1 MNLTEIEEN
10 VELVDTDQG
19 FDMVYDLLRAYGIPK
34 ASISR
39 LRSGN
44 LDKSD
49 HDNETLWKGKVFFRY
64 VQTGEADLH
73 ALIDA
78 TESDQRIVKN
88 KPRFVIVRNDDALLA
103 LDTKTRDT
111 LDINLNELPKHATFF
126 LPWAGIEKTTIEN
139 ANIADVKA
147 AEKMARLY
155 DEIIKH
161 NKIETVES
169 VHSLNVFFSR
179 LLFCFFA
186 EDTEVFR
193 LGQFTN
199 AVASYTQQTG
209 ADVNG
214 FLDQLFKILNTA
226 DKDRGNIAAH
236 LAAFGYVNGKLFAKS
251 SPAPTFSPK
260 ARRILLECGELDW
273 AAINPDIFGSMIQAV
288 VHPGERESL
297 GMHYTSVENIMKV
310 LRPLFLD
317 QLEEEFEKAA
327 DDARKL
333 QKLLDRIF
341 AIKVFDPACGSGN
354 FLIIAYKEMR
364 RLEHRILQRIT
375 ELNPRK
381 AGLFKLSGIELD
393 RFYGIEIDDFAHEIA
408 LLSLWLAKHQMN
420 VEFKELFGVEISL
433 IPLRDAGSIVSGNAL
448 RMDWESVCPVSKDDE
463 CYLAGNPPFRGV
475 TYQTAENKED
485 LAEAFGER
493 DFSQNLD
500 YVSGWFI
507 KGAEFAARNEAHV
520 GLVSTNSV
528 CQGTHVPMLWPH
540 IYDAGANIEFA
551 HTSFEWTNSAR
562 GNAGVTC
569 VVVGLGPSGSSVQR
583 KLYGPSGAAAVSAI
597 TPYLTAGERQT
608 IVYDR
613 SKPLAALPVMN
624 FGNKPA
630 DGGGLILSAAER
642 AAIVESSP
650 NAEQFIK
657 RFAGAED
664 LLKGSERYCIW
675 VKPDD
680 AEAASQISALNDRFE
695 AVRSFR
701 QASKKVPT
709 RQLADQPW
717 RFAEP
722 RHRPGTSIIV
732 PSVSSERREYVP
744 IDFLD
749 ERTVISNLA
758 NAIYDAEP
766 WIFGLIQSRMHMT
779 WMRIVC
785 GRMRNAGYR
794 YSATLVYNT
803 FPVPPLTTADRE
815 ALHAGALNILAVRE
829 ASPGKTLAQMYDPD
843 KMPAGLKAAHQALD
857 ETVDRIYRPKQEFGS
872 DEERL
877 EMLFELYETMIA
889 EKEAADA

>member
-10 VELVDTDQG
+10 VEQVDTGQG
-19 FDMVYDLLRAYGIPK
+19 FGMIYDLLRAYGIPK
-34 ASISR
+34 SSISR

-88 KPRFVIVRNDDALLA
+88 KPRFVIVRDDDALLA

-111 LDINLNELPKHATFF
+111 LDIKLNELSKHATFF

-199 AVASYTQQTG
+199 AVASYTQQSGT
-209 ADVNG
+209 DVNG
-214 FLDQLFKILNTA
+214 FLDQLFTVLNTA

-317 QLEEEFEKAA
+317 ELEEAYEKAE

-333 QKLLDRIF
+333 QKLLDRVF

-364 RLEHRILQRIT
+364 RMEHRILQRIT

-393 RFYGIEIDDFAHEIA
+393 HFYGIEIDDFAHEIA

-448 RMDWESVCPVSKDDE
+448 RMNWESVCPMLKDDE

-528 CQGTHVPMLWPH
+528 CQGAHVPMLWPH

-569 VVVGLGPSGSSVQR
+569 VVIGLGPSGSSVQR

-608 IVYDR
+608 IVYGR

-650 NAEQFIK
+650 DAERFIK

-664 LLKGSERYCIW
+664 FLKGSERYCIW

-680 AEAASQISALNDRFE
+680 AETASQIIELNDRFE
-695 AVRSFR
+695 TVRSFR
-701 QASKKVPT
+701 QASKNAAT
-709 RQLADQPW
+709 RELANIPF
-717 RFAEP
+717 RFQQA

-732 PSVSSERREYVP
+732 PRLSSERREYVP
-744 IDFLD
+744 VGFLD
-749 ERTVISNLA
+749 ERTVISDQG
-758 NAIYDAEP
+758 YVVYEAEP
-766 WIFGLIQSRMHMT
+766 WLFGVIQSRMHMT

-803 FPVPPLTTADRE
+803 FPVPALTEADRQ
-815 ALHAGALNILAVRE
+815 ALSTGALNVLAARE

-857 ETVDRIYRPKQEFGS
+857 ETVDRIYRPKQEFSS

-889 EKEAADA
+889 EKEAADV